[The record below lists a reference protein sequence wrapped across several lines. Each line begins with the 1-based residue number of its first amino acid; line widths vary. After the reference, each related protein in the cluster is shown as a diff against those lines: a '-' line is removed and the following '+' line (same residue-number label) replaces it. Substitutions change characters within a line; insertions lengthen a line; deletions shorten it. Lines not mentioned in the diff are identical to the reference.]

1 MYISMAGGWLF
12 WALLVSAVIGSR
24 SLDIAET
31 WWVKIWTQAFNPS
44 SVNTMT
50 TQAQQSF
57 SSMSFYIPSS
67 TDGNVNAFDN
77 ESNTRG
83 VKFYLLIY
91 VLITSSNIIVGTLR
105 FVFIYIGGLRASRN
119 LYESLL
125 HRVFRAPLRFFD
137 TTPVGRIL
145 NRFSKDFETID
156 SSVPNDIMNFIITL
170 LVVVSIVMVVSTVVP
185 IFLIPMLL
193 IGAISIVVAAMFVY
207 TSRELKRMDSVSR
220 SPIFSHFSETIVGV
234 STIRAFGVGRQ
245 FMQEML
251 KRVDTNARPFYYL
264 SVIPRW
270 ISVRVLV
277 IGAAVNVAVG
287 MVILFGLDHL
297 DASAAGFCLSF
308 VLSFADHV
316 S

>member
-12 WALLVSAVIGSR
+12 WALLFGAVIGSR

-31 WWVKIWTQAFNPS
+31 WWVKIWTQTSNPS
-44 SVNTMT
+44 NVNAMT
-50 TQAQQSF
+50 TQAQRSF

-67 TDGNVNAFDN
+67 TNSNIHSFDN

-83 VKFYLLIY
+83 VKFYLLVY

-119 LYESLL
+119 LYENLL

-145 NRFSKDFETID
+145 NRFSKDFETVD
-156 SSVPNDIMNFIITL
+156 SSIPNDVMNFFITAL
-170 LVVVSIVMVVSTVVP
+170 EVITVVMVVSTVVP

-193 IGAISIVVAAMFVY
+193 IVVITVAVGTMFVY
-207 TSRELKRMDSVSR
+207 TSRELKRMDSVTR
-220 SPIFSHFSETIVGV
+220 SPLFSHFSETIVGV
-234 STIRAFGVGRQ
+234 STIRAFGVSRQ

-251 KRVDTNARPFYYL
+251 KRVDTNARPYYFVWVL
-264 SVIPRW
+264 NRW
-270 ISVRVLV
+270 ISARVHV
-277 IGAAVNVAVG
+277 IGAVVNIVVG
-287 MVILFGLDHL
+287 MVILFSLDHL

-308 VLSFADHV
+308 VLTFSEHV